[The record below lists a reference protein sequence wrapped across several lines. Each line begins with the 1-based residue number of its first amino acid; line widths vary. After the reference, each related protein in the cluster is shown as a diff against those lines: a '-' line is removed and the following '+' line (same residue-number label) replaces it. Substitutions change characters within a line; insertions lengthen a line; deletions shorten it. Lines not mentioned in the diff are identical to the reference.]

1 MPQRNQNYGSCA
13 AKNQAAGKA
22 LATIASFFMGRFSK
36 TYIPGSQ
43 GRHIASLIA
52 CLEGEYVPIGHGV
65 GLEDPAGQ

>member
-1 MPQRNQNYGSCA
+1 MSQRNQNYGSYT

-22 LATIASFFMGRFSK
+22 LATVASFFMDIFSK
-36 TYIPGSQ
+36 THIPGSQ
-43 GRHIASLIA
+43 GRHIASLVA